1 LEVFKTKFVPLNLK
15 MRNTPVDH
23 NIVKSV
29 IGESEVPNLG
39 TASIREIVKIV
50 NQIEKATGIKYI
62 RMEMGVPGLSAPSIG
77 AEAEIE
83 ALRKGVASVYP
94 NIEGENFL
102 KEEASRFIKLFLD
115 IDINPQG
122 CIPTVG
128 SMMGGMVSFMVAN
141 RNDKTKEGTLFI
153 DPGFPVQ
160 KQQVKMLGHDYYSFD
175 VYNYRGKKLKA
186 KLESYFKTGKISSL
200 LFSNP
205 NNPSWICLNEEELEI
220 IGELSVKYD
229 VIVIED
235 LAYFGMDFRKDYSIP
250 GVPPFQPTVAR
261 YTDEYIMLIS
271 SSKIFS
277 YAGQRIGL
285 MAISDKLF
293 DRSYPDLLR
302 YYSTDKFG
310 HSAIFGAL
318 YGISAGVAHSVQYG
332 FAAILKAINDGD
344 YNFRHDVIEYGEKA
358 REMKRL
364 FISNNF
370 KIVYDRDLDEPLAD
384 GFYFTIGYP
393 GMTGSQL
400 LEELLYYGISAI
412 SLEITGS
419 DRNEGLR
426 ACVSKV
432 ARNQFQDLEIRLK
445 RFADDH
451 PVNLNK

>member
-1 LEVFKTKFVPLNLK
+1 
-15 MRNTPVDH
+15 MRNTPVDY

-62 RMEMGVPGLSAPSIG
+62 RMEMGVPGLSAPSVG

-186 KLESYFKTGKISSL
+186 KLESYYKTGKISSL

-205 NNPSWICLNEEELEI
+205 NNPSWICLNEEELKI
-220 IGELSVKYD
+220 IGELSVQYD

-261 YTDEYIMLIS
+261 YTDDYIMLIS

-332 FAAILKAINDGD
+332 LAAILKAINDGD

-370 KIVYDRDLDEPLAD
+370 RIVYDKDLDEPLAD

-432 ARNQFQDLEIRLK
+432 ARNQFPDLEIRLK

-451 PVNLNK
+451 PVNFNK